1 MDELDLDLNFQI
13 DNFEEELKDESI
25 SSSSGPDSEIDKG
38 EVGDFDDESN
48 APQARAASTNGFIVT
63 DAVGTCI
70 AYRHEP
76 EPELQEDVD
85 LDLQME
91 NYGDARPRGNQDHA
105 RLDPN
110 STENWYVVEII

>member
-1 MDELDLDLNFQI
+1 MDEMDLDLDFEI
-13 DNFEEELKDESI
+13 DNFEEELEDQSI
-25 SSSSGPDSEIDKG
+25 SSSSGPDSEIDEG

-48 APQARAASTNGFIVT
+48 APQAQAASTNGVVT
-63 DAVGTCI
+63 DAVDI

-110 STENWYVVEII
+110 STENLYVVEMI

>member
-1 MDELDLDLNFQI
+1 MEELDLDLDFEI
-13 DNFEEELKDESI
+13 DNFEEELEDQSI
-25 SSSSGPDSEIDKG
+25 SSGPDSEIDEG

-48 APQARAASTNGFIVT
+48 APQAQAASVVT
-63 DAVGTCI
+63 DAVEI

-110 STENWYVVEII
+110 STENWYVVEMI